1 MFLNIFSKRRVQYIH
16 SCEMVENER
25 GASFEF
31 FDRGRGRGRGR
42 GRDTRTNVEQVVDV
56 KPDTNMR
63 GIVQIIIVVIMT
75 YI

>member
-1 MFLNIFSKRRVQYIH
+1 
-16 SCEMVENER
+16 MVENER

-63 GIVQIIIVVIMT
+63 GIVQIIIVVIIESKIIRIILNECKRE
-75 YI
+75 YYK